1 MDRELKKCILHNNLI
16 NALTLKERNN
26 LIEVDKRAKVKDALK
41 KYSQISSKC
50 KMEKTLEKCKIE
62 NLNEED
68 FYMAFY
74 QGQDNEINEILLSY
88 IEKQE
93 WFKFFEKSVV
103 NFDELEEAEDEYYES
118 KYNIQYAIC
127 FFILQVRKEIEEHI
141 KYLNNIIVSNN
152 VVNKMLDQL
161 SNNSLQVFSKTVIY
175 EFHLNKE
182 KYSDEHNRKK
192 LNQYIK
198 DNFADTENLIKF
210 YIKYPV
216 LLRRLSIKVLNI
228 MNYYKEML
236 TNLDNS
242 YVNMCGKF
250 INSNTLADISC
261 DMGDTH
267 EGGKFVVKVTF
278 ESNCIIYK
286 PRNLYITKEYYEF
299 INWLNKKSDL
309 YKLPTVKT
317 IWEDEYTIEACITYE
332 TAETKN
338 QIERFYTRVGYYI
351 GILYLFNGNDIHYE
365 NIIAHEEY
373 PYIIDL
379 ETLFAHSSEQLI
391 CKNTS
396 IEKIV
401 RSISQSVKGTCL
413 LPSYMFRTNEEKG
426 VDIGGLSGKKAE
438 IPGKRLVL
446 SNFDS
451 DNIRFEMQ
459 SAYLE
464 DTSNIP
470 MLNRVRVD
478 YKKYINFI
486 LSGFNEFM
494 NFIKNEKDE
503 VKAQIYKFKNI
514 RTRQVLRATNNYGYL
529 LQFGSH
535 PSYTQNMIYF
545 ERIIDYVWNH
555 PYTNKEI
562 ISCEFEELI
571 DDDIPVFY
579 CTAEEKS
586 VFSGKGKVIND
597 LYEESSIDTVKRR
610 IDSLSDEEIKLQTTF
625 IKEALGILDKEVEEE
640 KKKLIDITRFKKEF
654 EEKNEGLTLD
664 LIDKTYKN
672 IFSILDSKA
681 VYGENDINWIQM
693 VDDGF
698 LSKTISYNNANLYDG
713 LSGILLYLY
722 YKWVIDGDDKCGEM
736 AKKVVSALNNIQGVE
751 GKRNNIDAMFGLF
764 SVIYPVHLYLNNS
777 LDNEAIAMYDSII
790 SWCEVTLNNIENKD
804 IQISG
809 LASLI
814 IVFSNL
820 YEETGDY
827 KYYKLAKKLVD
838 IVIDVGNRYILENS
852 QSYEIDQLI
861 YALQL
866 ANEAIDE
873 DYIFDF
879 YNKLQ
884 QIYRK
889 KVYGLNYRDGKVV
902 NKNAIAE
909 VNVTPLA
916 AIYKIKQFK
925 IKQDEILLSEIEKC
939 FKDVQAMSG
948 IDIEDRLLTIDFLLE
963 YTETFDSKKANT
975 MIEKEI
981 SLLIEMYSM
990 ADSEKARSY
999 NFVIYGLGLNSAV
1012 CGIGYRLLRYKNGSK
1027 VKALLDI

>member
-1 MDRELKKCILHNNLI
+1 MDRELKESILHSNLI

-26 LIEVDKRAKVKDALK
+26 LIEVYKRPKVEDALK

-50 KMEKTLEKCKIE
+50 KMENTLEKCKVE

-74 QGQDNEINEILLSY
+74 QGQDNEINEIMLRY

-93 WFKFFEKSVV
+93 WFKFFEKSVI
-103 NFDELEEAEDEYYES
+103 NFDELEEIEDEYYES

-127 FFILQVRKEIEEHI
+127 FFVLQARKEIEDHI
-141 KYLNNIIVSNN
+141 KSLNNIIVNKN
-152 VVNKMLDQL
+152 VVSKMLNQL
-161 SNNSLQVFSKTVIY
+161 SNNCLQVFSKTVIY

-182 KYSDEHNRKK
+182 KYSDEHNKKK
-192 LNQYIK
+192 LNQYIR
-198 DNFADTENLIKF
+198 DNFVNTEKLLQF

-216 LLRRLSIKVLNI
+216 LLRRLSVKVLNI
-228 MNYYKEML
+228 VNYYKEML

-242 YVNMCGKF
+242 YTKMYENF
-250 INSNTLADISC
+250 IDSNILTDISC

-267 EGGKFVVKVTF
+267 EGGKFVVKVNF

-286 PRNLYITKEYYEF
+286 PRNLYITKGYYEF
-299 INWLNKKSDL
+299 INWLNTKSDL

-317 IWEDEYTIEACITYE
+317 IWEDEYTIESCITYE
-332 TAETKN
+332 TAETEN
-338 QIERFYTRVGYYI
+338 QIKRFYIRVGYYI

-365 NIIAHEEY
+365 NIIAHKEY

-401 RSISQSVKGTCL
+401 RSINQSVKGSCL
-413 LPSYMFRTNEEKG
+413 LPSYMFRTNKDKG
-426 VDIGGLSGKKAE
+426 VDIGGLSGKRAE

-446 SNFDS
+446 SNFNS

-470 MLNRVRVD
+470 MLNGERVD
-478 YKKYINFI
+478 YKKYIKFI
-486 LSGFNEFM
+486 LMGFNEFM

-503 VKAQIYKFKNI
+503 VKIQIDKFKNI

-529 LQFGSH
+529 LQFSSH
-535 PSYTQNMIYF
+535 PSYTQNMICF
-545 ERIIDYVWNH
+545 ERMIDYVWNH

-562 ISCEFEELI
+562 VSCEFEELI

-579 CTAEEKS
+579 CLAGEKS
-586 VFSGKGKVIND
+586 VFSGKGKIINN
-597 LYEESSIDTVKRR
+597 LYEENSIDTVNRR
-610 IDSLSDEEIKLQTTF
+610 IDCLSDEEIKVQTTF
-625 IKEALGILDKEVEEE
+625 IKEALGIIENEIEEE
-640 KKKLIDITRFKKEF
+640 KNKLIDIIKFKKECG
-654 EEKNEGLTLD
+654 EENEGLTLE
-664 LIDKTYKN
+664 LINKTYKN
-672 IFSILDSKA
+672 IFSILDSQA

-698 LSKTISYNNANLYDG
+698 SGKIISYNNSNLYDG

-764 SVIYPVHLYLNNS
+764 SVIYPVHLYLNNC
-777 LDNEAIAMYDSII
+777 LDNEAIALYDSII
-790 SWCEVTLNNIENKD
+790 SWCEITLDNIESRD
-804 IQISG
+804 IEVSG

-827 KYYKLAKKLVD
+827 KYYKLAKKVVN
-838 IVIDVGNRYILENS
+838 IVIEIGNRYILEKS
-852 QSYEIDQLI
+852 QSYEIDELI

-866 ANEAIDE
+866 ANEIIDE
-873 DYIFDF
+873 DYIVDF
-879 YNKLQ
+879 KDKLQ

-909 VNVTPLA
+909 VKVTPLA
-916 AIYKIKQFK
+916 ATYKIKQFK
-925 IKQDEILLSEIEKC
+925 LKQDEILLREIQKC
-939 FKDVQAMSG
+939 FNDVQAVDEM
-948 IDIEDRLLTIDFLLE
+948 DIENRLLTIDFLLE
-963 YTETFDSKKANT
+963 YAEVFDSKKANII
-975 MIEKEI
+975 IEKEI
-981 SLLIEMYSM
+981 SSIIEMYGMSNN
-990 ADSEKARSY
+990 EKARKY
-999 NFVIYGLGLNSAV
+999 NYIIHGLGLNSAV
-1012 CGIGYRLLRYKNGSK
+1012 CGIGYRLLRYKNSSK